1 MAALRDMYFYA
12 TPLIDYLIIFHV
24 GDIVA
29 VYIFVYTMRK
39 IHYTICVLVQISWL
53 LCFNAANVYIT
64 MA

>member
-12 TPLIDYLIIFHV
+12 TQLIDYLIIFHV
-24 GDIVA
+24 GGIVA

-39 IHYTICVLVQISWL
+39 IYYTVGVLVQISWFM
-53 LCFNAANVYIT
+53 CYNAANVYIT